1 MRNATVK
8 KLQNELEKGSALLIA
23 SVPNRFYITGF
34 ETSDGYVLI
43 TDSKAY
49 FLIDFRYVEKAKEI
63 VSSCEVHL
71 SSSPFKEIK
80 ELCEE
85 NGIKRLYVEN
95 EYVSMSLLRQL
106 SENVQAEIPECDRFD
121 ILLRDLRAVK
131 NEKELSLMKEAQRLT
146 DETFKYIT
154 ARIEEGRTEREIML
168 DMEFYMRRLGS
179 EGVSFD
185 FIVVSGKNSS
195 LPHGVPTDKKVER
208 GDFITMDFGAVVGGY
223 RSDMTR
229 TVALGSIDDEQKKV
243 YDTVLQAQLAAL
255 SVVKPGMVC
264 SDVDKCARDI
274 IADAGY
280 GDYFGH
286 GLGHSVGL
294 FIHEEPRFSM
304 KCDAVLKSGV
314 VITVEPGIYLPGR
327 FGVRIEDMIVVTEDG
342 YQNLAS
348 SPKELI
354 CV

>member
-8 KLQNELEKGSALLIA
+8 KLQNELENGSALLIA

-63 VSSCEVHL
+63 VSSCEVRL

-106 SENVQAEIPECDRFD
+106 TENVQVEIPECDRFD
-121 ILLRDLRAVK
+121 ILLRDMRAVK

-154 ARIEEGRTEREIML
+154 ARIEEGRTERE
-168 DMEFYMRRLGS
+168 RSS
-179 EGVSFD
+179 ECCG
-185 FIVVSGKNSS
+185 
-195 LPHGVPTDKKVER
+195 
-208 GDFITMDFGAVVGGY
+208 
-223 RSDMTR
+223 
-229 TVALGSIDDEQKKV
+229 
-243 YDTVLQAQLAAL
+243 
-255 SVVKPGMVC
+255 
-264 SDVDKCARDI
+264 KCALCMG
-274 IADAGY
+274 A
-280 GDYFGH
+280 
-286 GLGHSVGL
+286 
-294 FIHEEPRFSM
+294 ESM
-304 KCDAVLKSGV
+304 N
-314 VITVEPGIYLPGR
+314 
-327 FGVRIEDMIVVTEDG
+327 DMFFHF
-342 YQNLAS
+342 
-348 SPKELI
+348 
-354 CV
+354 

>member
-106 SENVQAEIPECDRFD
+106 SENVQVEIPECDRFD
-121 ILLRDLRAVK
+121 TLLRDLRAVK

-195 LPHGVPTDKKVER
+195 LPHGVPTDKKV
-208 GDFITMDFGAVVGGY
+208 
-223 RSDMTR
+223 
-229 TVALGSIDDEQKKV
+229 
-243 YDTVLQAQLAAL
+243 
-255 SVVKPGMVC
+255 VC
-264 SDVDKCARDI
+264 RDVDKISRDI
-274 IADAGY
+274 IYSAGY
-280 GDYFGH
+280 EGCFGH
-286 GLGHSVGL
+286 GLGHSVGIE
-294 FIHEEPRFSM
+294 IHERPLFNTR
-304 KCDAVLKSGV
+304 CDTVLKAGTV
-314 VITVEPGIYLPGR
+314 MTVEPGIYIENKY
-327 FGVRIEDMIVVTEDG
+327 GVRIEDMVYVTENGCIDLT
-342 YQNLAS
+342 N

-354 CV
+354 CL

>member
-146 DETFKYIT
+146 D
-154 ARIEEGRTEREIML
+154 
-168 DMEFYMRRLGS
+168 
-179 EGVSFD
+179 
-185 FIVVSGKNSS
+185 
-195 LPHGVPTDKKVER
+195 
-208 GDFITMDFGAVVGGY
+208 
-223 RSDMTR
+223 
-229 TVALGSIDDEQKKV
+229 
-243 YDTVLQAQLAAL
+243 
-255 SVVKPGMVC
+255 
-264 SDVDKCARDI
+264 
-274 IADAGY
+274 
-280 GDYFGH
+280 
-286 GLGHSVGL
+286 
-294 FIHEEPRFSM
+294 
-304 KCDAVLKSGV
+304 
-314 VITVEPGIYLPGR
+314 
-327 FGVRIEDMIVVTEDG
+327 
-342 YQNLAS
+342 
-348 SPKELI
+348 
-354 CV
+354 

>member
-8 KLQNELEKGSALLIA
+8 KLQNELENGCALLIA
-23 SVPNRFYITGF
+23 SVPNRFYVTGL

-63 VSSCEVHL
+63 VSSCEVRL
-71 SSSPFKEIK
+71 SSAPFKEIK

-106 SENVQAEIPECDRFD
+106 SEGVQVEIPECDRFD
-121 ILLRDLRAVK
+121 ILLRDMRAVK

-185 FIVVSGKNSS
+185 FIVVSGK
-195 LPHGVPTDKKVER
+195 
-208 GDFITMDFGAVVGGY
+208 
-223 RSDMTR
+223 TR
-229 TVALGSIDDEQKKV
+229 RFRTACRPIRRLN
-243 YDTVLQAQLAAL
+243 AAT
-255 SVVKPGMVC
+255 S
-264 SDVDKCARDI
+264 
-274 IADAGY
+274 
-280 GDYFGH
+280 
-286 GLGHSVGL
+286 
-294 FIHEEPRFSM
+294 
-304 KCDAVLKSGV
+304 
-314 VITVEPGIYLPGR
+314 
-327 FGVRIEDMIVVTEDG
+327 
-342 YQNLAS
+342 
-348 SPKELI
+348 
-354 CV
+354 